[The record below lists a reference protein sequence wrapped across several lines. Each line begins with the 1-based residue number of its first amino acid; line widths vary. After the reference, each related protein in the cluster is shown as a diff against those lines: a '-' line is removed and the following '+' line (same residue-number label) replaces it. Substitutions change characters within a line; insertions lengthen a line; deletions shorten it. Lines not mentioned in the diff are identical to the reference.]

1 MTQSTHGSPHRLH
14 AAIIM
19 DGNGRW
25 ALARGLPRLAG
36 HRAGA
41 AALTRTV
48 EAAPDLGI
56 GVLTLFAF
64 SSDNWRR
71 PPAEVA
77 GLMQLLAEH
86 LRSETGRAVENGVHM
101 EVIGR
106 RDRLGGEL
114 AAAIAEA
121 ESATAAGARLHLR
134 IAVDYSGRDAIA
146 EAVRQAAHAGLVC
159 RECLEEQL
167 GPPVDLLI
175 RTGGEQRLSDFL
187 LWECAYAELIF
198 SRRMWPD
205 FDALDLEAA
214 VRQFHARQR
223 RFGGVPAAPLSP
235 DLPGH
240 GPGHQRNGAVVTG
253 AWLD

>member
-1 MTQSTHGSPHRLH
+1 MIQSSQGKYGRLH

-41 AALTRTV
+41 EALRRTV
-48 EAAPDLGI
+48 EAAPGAGI

-71 PPAEVA
+71 PPEEVA

-86 LRSETGRAVENGVHM
+86 LRSETNRCLESGVRI

-114 AAAIAEA
+114 PAAIATA
-121 ESATAAGARLHLR
+121 ESATAAGEKLQLR

-146 EAVRQAAHAGLVC
+146 EAVREAAHAGLVC

-205 FDALDLEAA
+205 FDAADLEAA
-214 VRQFHARQR
+214 VRQFHTRQR
-223 RFGGVPAAPLSP
+223 RFGAIPPMEAVSP
-235 DLPGH
+235 
-240 GPGHQRNGAVVTG
+240 TG
-253 AWLD
+253 AQPWLD